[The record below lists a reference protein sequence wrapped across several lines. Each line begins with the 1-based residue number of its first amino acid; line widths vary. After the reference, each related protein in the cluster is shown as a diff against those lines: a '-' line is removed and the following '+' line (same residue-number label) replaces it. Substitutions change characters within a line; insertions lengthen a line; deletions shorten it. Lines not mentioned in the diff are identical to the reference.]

1 MTPAERQEVIEQL
14 VKQVELYRVPERVVG
29 QLRHEIRELVDDASR
44 RVRQAEERV
53 SASERA
59 ERIAQGLAKSKQLEV
74 DKAHEHMADVEA
86 SCWQIRD
93 AADRLP
99 SELEAACTGEPN
111 LLEDTLRGLGA
122 SFSTAAGAAHILHRS
137 LFGEGARHA

>member
-59 ERIAQGLAKSKQLEV
+59 ERIAQGLAKSK
-74 DKAHEHMADVEA
+74 
-86 SCWQIRD
+86 
-93 AADRLP
+93 
-99 SELEAACTGEPN
+99 
-111 LLEDTLRGLGA
+111 
-122 SFSTAAGAAHILHRS
+122 
-137 LFGEGARHA
+137 